1 MSLTSEQQAHEAI
14 LRSKRIL
21 VVTKEHTATDGL
33 AAIAAC
39 LAFLK
44 KSGKPVEAVA
54 PGVEPATIPA
64 YLPLANE
71 IKPRIG
77 AMRAFHISLDV
88 SRVPLS
94 ELLYDVRDNKLEI
107 QAVPKS
113 GEWSAAD
120 VSFKPGED
128 RYDLVIALDC
138 PDIRS
143 LGNLSRDH
151 ADFLYR
157 TTIIN
162 IDCDPANEHWG
173 QINLVDLNAVATTE
187 ILFRLFESW
196 NRTLL
201 DEDSATAI
209 LAGMIF
215 KTNSFKT
222 ANVTPRT
229 LAAASQLVG
238 LGARREQI
246 VQGIW
251 RTRSV
256 PTLKLW
262 GRALTRL
269 EYDREVGLSWIT
281 LTRNDF
287 LETGL
292 TPAAI
297 EGLVDELVAY
307 APEAKA
313 IAIMHES
320 LESEK
325 VCVSLHANPPLS
337 ASDLSRSFN
346 ATGNRSRAN
355 FCLEKGISL
364 HDGVTMVVDRLRD
377 TMKTTK

>member
-1 MSLTSEQQAHEAI
+1 MSLSPEQQAHEAI

-21 VVTKEHTATDGL
+21 VVTKEH
-33 AAIAAC
+33 AAIDNLASVAAC
-39 LAFLK
+39 FAFLK
-44 KSGKPVEAVA
+44 KSGKPVDAIA
-54 PGVEPATIPA
+54 PGIESTTIPA
-64 YLPLANE
+64 YLPLASE
-71 IKPRIG
+71 IKPQIG

-107 QAVPKS
+107 QVVPKS
-113 GEWSAAD
+113 GEWSASD

-143 LGNLSRDH
+143 LGSLSRDH

-187 ILFRLFESW
+187 ILFRLIEGW

-209 LAGMIF
+209 LAGMIY

-222 ANVTPRT
+222 SNVTPRT

-246 VQGIW
+246 VHGIW
-251 RTRSV
+251 RTRSI

-269 EYDREVGLSWIT
+269 EYDKEAGLAWIS
-281 LTRNDF
+281 LSHRDF
-287 LETGL
+287 LDAGL
-292 TPAAI
+292 GAMAI

-307 APEAKA
+307 APEARAVA
-313 IAIMHES
+313 IIHES
-320 LESEK
+320 RESDA
-325 VCVSLHANPPLS
+325 VCVSLHANPPFS
-337 ASDLSRSFN
+337 ATELSRSFG
-346 ATGNRSRAN
+346 ATGNRSRTK
-355 FCLEKGISL
+355 FCLEKGIGL
-364 HDGVTMVVDRLRD
+364 HDGVKSVINRLIEVMR
-377 TMKTTK
+377 K